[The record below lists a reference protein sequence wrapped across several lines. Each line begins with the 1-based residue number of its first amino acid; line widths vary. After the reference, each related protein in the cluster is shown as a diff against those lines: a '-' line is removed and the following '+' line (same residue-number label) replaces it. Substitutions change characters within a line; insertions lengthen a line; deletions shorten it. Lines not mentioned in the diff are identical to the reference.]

1 MSAFAYGRIAMF
13 GLAMACRR
21 RACEEL
27 ALDCKVVLGH
37 LSGTGSKD
45 RPFRVRKRKR
55 CASAG
60 S

>member
-1 MSAFAYGRIAMF
+1 MSAYGRIAMF
-13 GLAMACRR
+13 GLDMACRR

-37 LSGTGSKD
+37 ILSGTGSKD